1 MCAESK
7 DAEYTCISRGA
18 GDTFDLGLRLG
29 RRAAAG
35 EVYALYGD
43 LGAGKTA
50 FAQGFAKGLGID
62 EAVTSP
68 TFVICCAY
76 EGGRLP
82 LYHFDAYRIA
92 DVSEMEEIGYE
103 EFFYGDGVSLVE
115 WADLVEELLP
125 RDCIRVWIERVS
137 NDDFDVRRIRI
148 SGVRAECLQ

>member
-137 NDDFDVRRIRI
+137 DDDFDVRRIRI

>member
-43 LGAGKTA
+43 LGSGKTA

>member
-62 EAVTSP
+62 EAVNSP

-125 RDCIRVWIERVS
+125 RDCIRVWIERGS
-137 NDDFDVRRIRI
+137 DGDFDVRRIRI

>member
-76 EGGRLP
+76 EEGRLP

>member
-92 DVSEMEEIGYE
+92 DASEMEEIGYE

>member
-125 RDCIRVWIERVS
+125 RDCIRVWIERGS
-137 NDDFDVRRIRI
+137 DGDFDVRRIRI